1 MQSSKLLNGFV
12 KALATVEG
20 QIDKVLDINGQSGN
34 ENKGMAAKTS
44 VADAAQWLNW
54 GDGMS
59 FITPGSIDKK
69 TTGPAPVVSSVD
81 STEQKAVVSAPK
93 ESVTDKHVV
102 TSTSESI
109 DKEAAVP
116 AEIVVSDIPVPVVV
130 EDNAQP
136 ASPGK
141 DNGESPDDNRG
152 NILADNSGE
161 ILKQREEQLLKMMK
175 ENAELVEDKE
185 RSESKVALLMKQ
197 LEEMESKVSI
207 FGGNNQNASELQV
220 ALKSREEQVKQLMEE
235 GQKLSEFNGKLH
247 QAVKKIKAKEQETQN
262 ALNALQ
268 EKYVSTKNECANL
281 TEKVSQL
288 EESEKQ
294 HLASV
299 QTANETNLSQA
310 KQISKLEEE
319 LRVKKDQL
327 ENLQKNLDAAWH
339 EVNEIKKQQT
349 EINSQVESESL
360 KKQQD
365 LNAELLSKVE
375 LLKKDNESMKH
386 NYEKEL
392 SSLRSSLVR
401 SENDIGWKE
410 DQHRKEIALYQQ
422 RIQDAEARNEELT
435 ASIQDSAK
443 PFIRQINA
451 LKTQQAQSQQLFE
464 NVEKSLT
471 QRLSAAETEKITAL
485 NNLKHLEQRVL
496 VLEAQL
502 KAEKE
507 AESKHKLSLDS
518 LRNELNRELEL
529 REDLQEKI
537 ISLENKL
544 SEIETEKRLE
554 LEEVK
559 ASAEIVW
566 KKRFEE
572 ESRDMMDRI
581 KVLERSLQDKE
592 KDIERLRE
600 FNNLKEGNAIQT
612 ESPAPRV
619 SRDPSI
625 SSPTSASKGTLF
637 DHYQQ
642 NHRVATLEAQI
653 SSLRNQLEQSLQ
665 QKGKYFLQ

>member
-81 STEQKAVVSAPK
+81 STEQKADVSAPK

-116 AEIVVSDIPVPVVV
+116 AEIVVSDIPGPVVV

-185 RSESKVALLMKQ
+185 RSESKVTLLMEQ

-220 ALKSREEQVKQLMEE
+220 ALKSKEEQVKQLMEE

-281 TEKVSQL
+281 TEKVSQ
-288 EESEKQ
+288 
-294 HLASV
+294 
-299 QTANETNLSQA
+299 
-310 KQISKLEEE
+310 
-319 LRVKKDQL
+319 
-327 ENLQKNLDAAWH
+327 
-339 EVNEIKKQQT
+339 
-349 EINSQVESESL
+349 
-360 KKQQD
+360 
-365 LNAELLSKVE
+365 
-375 LLKKDNESMKH
+375 
-386 NYEKEL
+386 
-392 SSLRSSLVR
+392 
-401 SENDIGWKE
+401 
-410 DQHRKEIALYQQ
+410 
-422 RIQDAEARNEELT
+422 
-435 ASIQDSAK
+435 
-443 PFIRQINA
+443 
-451 LKTQQAQSQQLFE
+451 
-464 NVEKSLT
+464 
-471 QRLSAAETEKITAL
+471 
-485 NNLKHLEQRVL
+485 
-496 VLEAQL
+496 
-502 KAEKE
+502 
-507 AESKHKLSLDS
+507 
-518 LRNELNRELEL
+518 
-529 REDLQEKI
+529 
-537 ISLENKL
+537 
-544 SEIETEKRLE
+544 
-554 LEEVK
+554 
-559 ASAEIVW
+559 
-566 KKRFEE
+566 
-572 ESRDMMDRI
+572 
-581 KVLERSLQDKE
+581 
-592 KDIERLRE
+592 
-600 FNNLKEGNAIQT
+600 
-612 ESPAPRV
+612 
-619 SRDPSI
+619 
-625 SSPTSASKGTLF
+625 
-637 DHYQQ
+637 
-642 NHRVATLEAQI
+642 
-653 SSLRNQLEQSLQ
+653 
-665 QKGKYFLQ
+665 